1 MYYHIR
7 ETYFPQITQIHK
19 EFEKKSYFDKLPY
32 ILGEIPQCAITAAR
46 FVTCCLKKRATS
58 EEQTPL

>member
-1 MYYHIR
+1 MYDHIR

-19 EFEKKSYFDKLPY
+19 ELEKNVDIYL
-32 ILGEIPQCAITAAR
+32 LGEIPQCDITAAR
-46 FVTCCLKKRATS
+46 FATCCRKKRATS